1 MRRTWIIGATAA
13 LALAMSACGSSPSS
27 TGDSEATTAPSAS
40 ATAGEPAGS
49 STGDPNAIAAIGHS
63 SVTGYNSDNADLT
76 RDAHENSW
84 ATGTNPEV
92 NSLYAR
98 ILARNP
104 AIKDHNRNAAE
115 DGSTV
120 DDLRGQIDTL
130 LASDPKPDLVLVT
143 SVDNDIRCDGT
154 DPENYDT
161 FGAEL
166 TKALRAL
173 ADGAPQARIFL
184 VSQWATVQAYTD
196 AIKDDPVWRED
207 RAGDGPCDLF
217 DVTRVPQPARIAYLQ
232 DIVDHYH
239 AELAASCAQIPAC
252 RYDQGAMQRMTVVP
266 ADLTSDGSHLSVQ
279 GHRKHAEL
287 TWAALQEA
295 GLVEPG

>member
-1 MRRTWIIGATAA
+1 
-13 LALAMSACGSSPSS
+13 
-27 TGDSEATTAPSAS
+27 
-40 ATAGEPAGS
+40 
-49 STGDPNAIAAIGHS
+49 
-63 SVTGYNSDNADLT
+63 
-76 RDAHENSW
+76 
-84 ATGTNPEV
+84 V
-92 NSLYAR
+92 NSLYSR
-98 ILARNP
+98 LLARNP
-104 AIKDHNRNAAE
+104 AIQDHNRNVAE
-115 DGSTV
+115 DGTDV
-120 DDLRGQIDTL
+120 YALRGQIDTL
-130 LASDPKPDLVLVT
+130 LVSDPKPDLVVVT
-143 SVDNDIRCDGT
+143 SVDNDIRCDGS
-154 DPENYDT
+154 DPQNYDA

-166 TKALRAL
+166 TDALRAL

-196 AIKDDPVWRED
+196 AVKDDPVWRED
-207 RAGDGPCDLF
+207 QAGDGPCDIF

-239 AELAASCAQIPAC
+239 AQLAASCAQIPTC